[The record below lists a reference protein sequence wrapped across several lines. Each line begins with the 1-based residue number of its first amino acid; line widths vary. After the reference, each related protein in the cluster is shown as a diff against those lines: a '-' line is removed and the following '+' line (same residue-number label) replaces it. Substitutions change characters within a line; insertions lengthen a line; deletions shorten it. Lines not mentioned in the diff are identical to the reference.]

1 MNLSFRSLKSCLAM
15 LFIAFVQLYAI
26 EHPHIIVRKS
36 DYDSLQ
42 AKARYF
48 PWSSLKTKAKDIA
61 ANLETTGNESLGKL
75 CTRVHD
81 MASSMAL
88 TYILDPE
95 SRPMIVTKTE
105 TQLLQAI
112 DKIRKL
118 KGDETDHGHNV
129 APAHAAFMM
138 YLLLDILYDD
148 LDFVSRYVMEADCD
162 AIATGHTSSW
172 FSSAYSIKGMQAL
185 YHQGQSQQFEYFKD
199 LYKNYI
205 LNLTTE
211 DGVYTAGPGYTKSRL
226 FMDNRMQKK
235 IFMDICEYQG
245 YHEFYS
251 HPRLQRLMEW
261 VMGYTMTPFN
271 RSFTF
276 GDTPPTKDLNEWSV
290 AALRARRFTRRAQAF
305 ASYQLG
311 PLTEQATTGG
321 LLHFLLCDSLPVAPE
336 RPKSKA
342 FPNGGAWLF
351 ESSDSDRALAGA
363 LWNSDTENK
372 SHNHFDVNAIHIAA
386 YGEHV
391 LRNSGYSGSGNPD
404 PERWNWLHRTAE
416 SSNTLMLGHKN
427 HQSWKGG
434 GVREALFDDVMDYAC
449 GNSGNALVLATHQ
462 RNFIFVKPRSDIAPG
477 YFVTIDELKAGFIWG
492 ENEPVSLAW
501 HPNSRSVPQFNAS
514 DAEFRW
520 PIQGC
525 HYSGHPVG
533 VSLFLA
539 TPYKELEVRTG
550 YLGSYSDCSRFDAP
564 FIYATYELEN
574 RQASIVT
581 GIFPYDDMHPMPL
594 ARRFS
599 LENGQGMIIEHGQG
613 VKDVVLST
621 PFEARLQYHSID
633 AQGLAVLW
641 RQSDQG
647 VDWFFLQGTSFLYDD
662 SQKGIKAEN
671 TLTLISRGLQG
682 QILTL
687 SNIITFYHPEL
698 KSIALNNRAARV
710 VDHGEN
716 WMSVEVDSGHYRY
729 SLETASTRVKSLT
742 GKQADL
748 QFEIALNFPNPFNN
762 STHLVYTLPS
772 SGPVLLSIYNI
783 KGQRVA
789 TLVDKDQ
796 NAGRYTIEFRGE
808 RLSSGL
814 YFARIQSHGQVKVQK
829 LLLQK

>member
-1 MNLSFRSLKSCLAM
+1 MNLPSKPVTLCLI
-15 LFIAFVQLYAI
+15 LFFLSVLQLYAI
-26 EHPHIIVRKS
+26 DHPHIIVRAS

-42 AKARYF
+42 AKARTF
-48 PWSSLKTKAKDIA
+48 PWSSIKAKAKNMATNLDIS
-61 ANLETTGNESLGKL
+61 GNESLGKL

-81 MASSMAL
+81 IASSMAL
-88 TYILDPE
+88 TYILEPE

-112 DKIRKL
+112 DKIRRL

-129 APAHAAFMM
+129 APAHAAFMI

-148 LDFVSRYVMEADCD
+148 LNYISRVVMEADCD
-162 AIATGHTSSW
+162 AIAKGHTSSW
-172 FSSAYSIKGMQAL
+172 LSSAYAIKGLRAL
-185 YHQGQSQQFEYFKD
+185 YHEGKSQQFEHYKD

-205 LNLTTE
+205 LDLTTE
-211 DGVYTAGPGYTKSRL
+211 DGVYTTGPGYTKSRL

-251 HPRLQRLMEW
+251 NAKLQRLMEW

-271 RSFTF
+271 RAFTF
-276 GDTPPTKDLNEWSV
+276 GDTPPTKSLNEWSV
-290 AALRARRFTRRAQAF
+290 AALRAKRFSRRAQAF

-311 PLTEQATTGG
+311 PLTEQNTIGG

-342 FPNGGAWLF
+342 FTNGGAWFF
-351 ESSDSDRALAGA
+351 EDSDSDRALAGA

-391 LRNSGYSGSGNPD
+391 LRNSGYSGAGGPD
-404 PERWNWLHRTAE
+404 PERWTWLHRTAE
-416 SSNTLMLGHKN
+416 SSNTLMLSHKN
-427 HQSWKGG
+427 HQSWRGG
-434 GVREALFDDVMDYAC
+434 RVNTALFDEVMDYAC
-449 GNSGNALVLATHQ
+449 GNSGQALVLATHQ
-462 RNFIFVKPRSDIAPG
+462 RNFIFVKPRPDISPG
-477 YFVTIDELKAGFIWG
+477 YFVTLDELQAGFIWS
-492 ENEPVSLAW
+492 ENDHVSLAW
-501 HPNSRSVPQFNAS
+501 HPNSRSMPQVSAQ
-514 DAEFRW
+514 DAEYRW

-525 HYSGHPVG
+525 NYSGHPVG

-539 TPYKELEVRTG
+539 TPYNELEVRTG
-550 YLGSYSDCSRFDAP
+550 YLGSYRECSRFDAP

-581 GIFPYDDMHPMPL
+581 GIFPYDDAHPVPSI
-594 ARRFS
+594 RR
-599 LENGQGMIIEHGQG
+599 LLLDNGQGMIVEHGQG
-613 VKDVVLST
+613 IEDVVLGALSQSQ
-621 PFEARLQYHSID
+621 FHYHSVD
-633 AQGLAVLW
+633 AQGRTTLW
-641 RQSDQG
+641 RQSHQN

-662 SQKGIKAEN
+662 PQKGIKAEN
-671 TLTLISRGLQG
+671 TLTLISKELQG
-682 QILTL
+682 QFITP

-698 KSIALNNRAARV
+698 KSIALDNQPTRV

-729 SLETASTRVKSLT
+729 TLETASTHVKSLT
-742 GKQADL
+742 DRQADPEFGL
-748 QFEIALNFPNPFNN
+748 APSFPNPFNN

-772 SGPVLLSIYNI
+772 SGHVLLSIYNI
-783 KGQRVA
+783 QGQRIA
-789 TLVDKDQ
+789 TLVDKNQD
-796 NAGRYTIEFRGE
+796 AGQYTIEFRGE